1 MKSMKNMQWTGVMP
15 AITTPF
21 DDQDRVDHAFLAR
34 HAKWLIE
41 ARCTGMIALGS
52 LGEGATLGPK
62 EKVEVLRTLVE
73 AVGDQVPVVASISAL
88 STAGAVELAQQAV
101 EAGCRGLMVL
111 PPYVHKGPWAEIKA
125 HFEAIISASDA
136 SCMIYNN
143 PIAYGTD
150 LSAAQI
156 GELAA
161 AHENVHAVK
170 ESSGDVR
177 RISAVRER
185 LGTRLNCFAGL
196 DDMIVE
202 ACGVGAVG
210 WVAGL
215 VNAFPHESVALF
227 EAARRGDR
235 ETAFE
240 LYRWFLP
247 LLRLDCVPEFVQ
259 LIKLVQ
265 SEVGMGSERVR
276 LPRLPAAGRQ
286 REEAL
291 SVIREALATR
301 PGVGEATQL

>member
-1 MKSMKNMQWTGVMP
+1 MTSMQWTGVMP

-21 DDQDRVDHAFLAR
+21 DDQGQVDHAFLAR

-41 ARCTGMIALGS
+41 AGCTGMIALGS
-52 LGEGATLGPK
+52 LGEGATLRPN
-62 EKVEVLRTLVE
+62 EKVEILRTLVE

-88 STAGAVELAQQAV
+88 STADAVELAERAV
-101 EAGCRGLMVL
+101 EAGCKGLMVL
-111 PPYVHKGPWAEIKA
+111 PPYVHKGPWEEIKA
-125 HFEAIISASDA
+125 HFEAIITATDA

-156 GELAA
+156 AELATHA
-161 AHENVHAVK
+161 NVAAVK

-185 LGTRLNCFAGL
+185 LGDRLNCFAGL

-202 ACGVGAVG
+202 ACGVGAIG

-215 VNAFPHESVALF
+215 VNAFPHESVAVF
-227 EAARRGDR
+227 EAARDGDR
-235 ETAFE
+235 ERAFE
-240 LYRWFLP
+240 LYKWFLP
-247 LLRLDCVPEFVQ
+247 LLRLDTVPEFVQ

-265 SEVGMGSERVR
+265 KEVGMGSEQVR
-276 LPRLPAAGRQ
+276 LPRKPVFGRQ

-291 SVIREALATR
+291 AIIKEALATR
-301 PGVGEATQL
+301 PKLEGVN